1 MITFLG
7 VIGMALILL
16 AFFMNQTHRWKDDDL
31 IYDITNLA
39 GGVLLVVY
47 AVYLNSWPFF
57 ILNCVWVVV
66 SARDVYLDLRKVK
79 KTKKSHLWHT
89 KK

>member
-1 MITFLG
+1 MMTLLG

-31 IYDITNLA
+31 IYDLTNLA
-39 GGVLLVVY
+39 GGILLVVY

-57 ILNCVWVVV
+57 ILNGVWSLV

-79 KTKKSHLWHT
+79 KKKKSHIGHT
-89 KK
+89 KR